1 MKKKKKELLLFIA
14 IFIITILLL
23 RFWVLIIQE
32 KSIYI
37 LGYEIHHMF
46 IGIFLVLLS
55 GFSRFF
61 SKNKVLNKIDLL
73 NKKEIKEIMKNFSKD
88 KDSEVV
94 TLSTL
99 DKQSISKIKAKL
111 LSYVS

>member
-61 SKNKVLNKIDLL
+61 SKNKVLNKIDLFTFA
-73 NKKEIKEIMKNFSKD
+73 IGAGMIID
-88 KDSEVV
+88 
-94 TLSTL
+94 
-99 DKQSISKIKAKL
+99 
-111 LSYVS
+111 